1 MIEIPTYEQLLNRV
15 LDRIPAELDRRQG
28 SIIYNAVAPCCVEI
42 EQLYIALKNMYD
54 QVYIETATS
63 SNLDALVALF
73 GITRKEAIY
82 AVRIGS
88 FNVLPPLKSLFTD
101 GTNTYE
107 VINTDEGVDKVL
119 LKCTSSGIVGNSYVG
134 KLTALTYVEGLEK
147 ANLTGTYIPGKDTES
162 DDELRVRYKEVISAP
177 IFAGNVAAY
186 KKLLKAQDEIGQCK
200 ITPAQGNNAG
210 KVIATVLSKTNDTV
224 SNVQAIQQRLDPSNS
239 KDGTGEVPIGHTL
252 IIQSANILPITITMG
267 ITVGSSYTKE
277 GLKPIINK
285 VLEEYMQVLCSRW
298 ENENQLTVR
307 KSQIEARI
315 VNIVGVEDVTK
326 CLING
331 STNNKVIPES
341 SFPKLSTVTVE

>member
-15 LDRIPAELDRRQG
+15 LDRIPTELDKRQG
-28 SIIYNAVAPCCVEI
+28 SIIYNAVAPCCAEI
-42 EQLYIALKNMYD
+42 EQLYIALKNLYE

-63 SNLDALVALF
+63 TNLDSLVALF
-73 GITRKEAIY
+73 GIQRKEAIF

-107 VINTDEGVDKVL
+107 VISTDEGIDKVL
-119 LKCTSSGIVGNSYVG
+119 LKCTSPGVVGNSYIG

-147 ANLTGTYIPGKDTES
+147 ANLTGTYIPGKDVES
-162 DDELRVRYKEVISAP
+162 DEELRVRYRNVISAP
-177 IFAGNVAAY
+177 VFAGNVAAY
-186 KKLLKAQDEIGQCK
+186 KKLLKSQEEIGQCK
-200 ITPAQGNNAG
+200 ITPAQGTQAG

-224 SNVQAIQQRLDPSNS
+224 SNVQAIQKRLDPSNS

-252 IIQSANILPITITMG
+252 IIQSANILPISITVG
-267 ITVGSSYTKE
+267 ITVGSGYTKE

-285 VLEEYMQVLCSRW
+285 VLEEYMQSLCSRW
-298 ENENQLTVR
+298 ENENQLVVR
-307 KSQIEARI
+307 KSQIEARVI
-315 VNIVGVEDVTK
+315 NIVGIEDVTK

-341 SFPKLSTVTVE
+341 SFPKLSEVNVE